1 MMIYLDHAATTRPES
16 AVVEA
21 MIPFLTDNYMNP
33 SSFYQP
39 AVRTRMQVERA
50 RRNIAQFINAPY
62 SQAAVLSLTTGLS
75 AWEQR

>member
-62 SQAAVLSLTTGLS
+62 DSIIFTSGGDPCSPYAD
-75 AWEQR
+75 